1 MVERT
6 AQSKRAGPTTL
17 ELAARVVAGSDRE
30 HPADGVLR
38 EVLRT
43 MRGVSPDKARRV
55 SEAVFAYF
63 RWLGWVDGQAPLES
77 QLRTALECR
86 RAFAEAPEGFADADL
101 RSRAVPAWVKEHVE
115 VTPGWVRSL
124 QREPV
129 LWLRARPG
137 QGRAL
142 AAELGE
148 CRAAGR
154 GPLADALEYR
164 GTNDLFR
171 TPAFQAGGFEI
182 QDLHS
187 QAVGWLCDPQP
198 GQTWWDACAGEGG
211 KTLHLSDLMQ
221 NRGLIWAT
229 DVAEWRLRRLK
240 LRARRAGV
248 FNYRLAHWEG
258 TERLPTR
265 TRFDGVLV
273 DAPCSNLGTWGRNP
287 HARWTTRPED
297 VTELAALQARLLAQA
312 ALAVKPGGRLVY
324 AVCTLTA
331 AETVS
336 LAAAFTG
343 AQPTFRREPLQDP
356 LEVGA
361 ADQVDLFLRS
371 DARPANGMYVAA
383 WRRDAAVGGIAL
395 DRGR

>member
-1 MVERT
+1 MAERP
-6 AQSKRAGPTTL
+6 AQPGREGPTTL
-17 ELAARVVAGSDRE
+17 ELAARVVAASDRD

-43 MRGVSPDKARRV
+43 QRGVSPDKARRV

-63 RWLGWVDGQAPLES
+63 RWLGWVDRQAPLEA

-86 RAFAEAPEGFADADL
+86 RAYAEEPESFADADL
-101 RSRAVPAWVKEHVE
+101 LIRAVPAWVKEHCE
-115 VTPGWVRSL
+115 VTPAWVRSL
-124 QREPV
+124 QQEPV

-154 GPLADALEYR
+154 GPLAEALEYR
-164 GTNDLFR
+164 GASDLFR

-187 QAVGWLCDPQP
+187 QAVSWLCDPQP
-198 GQTWWDACAGEGG
+198 GETWWDACAGEGG
-211 KTLHLSDLMQ
+211 KMLHLSDLMQ
-221 NRGLIWAT
+221 NRGLIWAS

-297 VTELAALQARLLAQA
+297 VQELAALQARLLAHA
-312 ALAVKPGGRLVY
+312 ALALKPEGRLVY

-336 LAAAFTG
+336 RAAAFTETH
-343 AQPTFRREPLQDP
+343 PTFLREPLRDP
-356 LEVGA
+356 LEAGA
-361 ADQVDLFLRS
+361 ASLPDRFLRS
-371 DARPANGMYVAA
+371 ESRRANGMYVAA
-383 WRRDAAVGGIAL
+383 WRRDATVPGGT
-395 DRGR
+395 

>member
-1 MVERT
+1 VAERL
-6 AQSKRAGPTTL
+6 AQPGRQEPTTL

-43 MRGVSPDKARRV
+43 ARGVSPDKARRV

-63 RWLGWVDGQAPLES
+63 RWQGWLDGETPLET
-77 QLRTALECR
+77 QLRAALECR
-86 RAFAEAPEGFADADL
+86 RAYAEAPGNFAEAEL
-101 RSRAVPAWVKEHVE
+101 LSRAVPAWVQHHLE
-115 VTPGWVRSL
+115 VTPAWVRSL
-124 QREPV
+124 QQEPV

-154 GPLADALEYR
+154 GRLADALEYR
-164 GTNDLFR
+164 GASDLFR

-198 GQTWWDACAGEGG
+198 GATWWDACAGEGG
-211 KTLHLSDLMQ
+211 KLLHLSDLMQ
-221 NRGLIWAT
+221 NRGLIWAS

-248 FNYRLAHWEG
+248 FNYRLVPWPG
-258 TERLPTR
+258 GERLPTR
-265 TRFDGVLV
+265 TTFDGVLV

-287 HARWTTRPED
+287 HARWTTTPED
-297 VTELAALQARLLAQA
+297 VQELAALQTRLLMHA
-312 ALAVKPGGRLVY
+312 ARAVKPGGRLVY

-331 AETVS
+331 AETVAR
-336 LAAAFTG
+336 AAAFSE
-343 AQPTFRREPLQDP
+343 AHPAFRREPLADP
-356 LEVGA
+356 LEADA
-361 ADQVDLFLRS
+361 ASRPELFLRS
-371 DARPANGMYVAA
+371 EERRANGMYVAA
-383 WRRDAAVGGIAL
+383 WENSA
-395 DRGR
+395 